1 MMCNQKVVELS
12 LSRAPIFK
20 SMLKNFLLISIRN
33 LKKNGLYSIIN
44 ISGLSI
50 GIVCS
55 VLILLWVVDEVSFDK
70 FLPKYDRLY
79 QVWISSEFDDKVNN
93 WQSVPLPTYE
103 EMKVIDSNIKNSVVA
118 GWGNPRLLT
127 AGDVRIIKDGY
138 YVSEEFLEMFEY
150 PLVSGTH
157 EEALKDPMS
166 IVISESLAKILFG
179 DDDPM
184 GKQVKLS
191 DEGTLQVTAVVKD
204 IPENSSFQFDYLA
217 TWKYRETVQEWIKNN
232 KTNWGNYSFQVFVEL
247 NDPAREIDVEQSIYE
262 LAEEKDGE
270 DGMDKHFFL
279 HPMKDWRLKSNWD
292 DKGKQAGGRND
303 YVQLFTA
310 IAIAILI
317 IACINFMNLATAR
330 SEKRAKE
337 VGIRK
342 SLGTSRRG
350 LIYQFLGESIFITFI
365 AFLAAVILTELAL
378 PSYNNLVD
386 KQLTIDYGNPI
397 FWISSVGIVLV
408 LGIIA
413 GSYPAFFLSS
423 FQPVQTLKGTVKV
436 GKGATTP
443 RKILV
448 VVQFMTSVFLMIS
461 TIIIF
466 QQISLVKNRD
476 IGYDQER
483 LIAVEVTND
492 LVDNYEVLKQ
502 ELLASG
508 LVESVTRSN
517 SQITQINSNNFLGW
531 PGKPDDRR
539 VIFTTITTTYD
550 YAKTMGIEVLM
561 GRDFSKDFASDSS
574 AIVINK
580 AALDIMGLEDPIGT
594 NLDLWG
600 EKRKLIGVVDNVLMG
615 SPYEPVKPMFMII
628 QDWGGFISV
637 RLKKTNDLNQTL
649 SGVEQIFNTHNPA
662 YPFEYNFA
670 DVEFQR
676 KFITINLTR
685 ELASLFA
692 TLAMI
697 ITGLGL
703 FGLASYMAEQ
713 RIKEIGI
720 RKVLGASIASLM
732 GLMSKDFAK
741 LVILSF
747 FIAMPLAWYLMDQYL
762 DRYTIRVDIAWWI
775 FPLVGCI
782 VLLFAIIIVS
792 DQARRAAKAN
802 PVQSL
807 RSE

>member
-1 MMCNQKVVELS
+1 
-12 LSRAPIFK
+12 
-20 SMLKNFLLISIRN
+20 MLKNFFLISLRN
-33 LKKNGLYSIIN
+33 LKKNGLYSAIN

-55 VLILLWVVDEVSFDK
+55 VLILLWVADEVSFDK

-79 QVWISSEFDDKVNN
+79 QVYISSEFDNRINK
-93 WQSVPLPTYE
+93 WQSVALPTYD

-118 GWGNPRLLT
+118 GWGSNRLLT
-127 AGDVRIIKDGY
+127 AGDVRIIKPGY
-138 YVSEEFLEMFEY
+138 YVSEEFLEMFEF

-166 IVISESLAKILFG
+166 IVLSESLAKILFG
-179 DDDPM
+179 DEDPI

-191 DEGTLQVTAVVKD
+191 DEGTLQVTAIVKD
-204 IPENSSFQFDYLA
+204 LPQNSSFQFDYLA
-217 TWKYRETVQEWIKNN
+217 TWKYRESVNEWVKRNR
-232 KTNWGNYSFQVFVEL
+232 TNWGNYSFQVFVEL
-247 NDPAREIDVEQSIYE
+247 NDPAREVDVERSIFG
-262 LAEEKDGE
+262 LMEEKDGS
-270 DGMDKHFFL
+270 DGMAKHLFL
-279 HPMKDWRLKSNWD
+279 HPMSDWRLYSNWNE
-292 DKGKQAGGRND
+292 KGERAGGRSD

-310 IAIAILI
+310 IAIVILI

-342 SLGTSRRG
+342 SLGTSRTR
-350 LIYQFLGESIFITFI
+350 LIYQFIGESVFITFI
-365 AFLAAVILTELAL
+365 AFLIAVILTELAL
-378 PSYNNLVD
+378 PGYNNLVE
-386 KQLTIDYGNPI
+386 KQLMIDYANPT
-397 FWISSVGIVLV
+397 FWLASVGIIFV

-413 GSYPAFFLSS
+413 GSYPAFYLSS
-423 FQPVQTLKGTVKV
+423 FQPAQTLKGTVKA

-448 VVQFMTSVFLMIS
+448 VTQFAFSIVLMIS
-461 TIIIF
+461 TIVIF
-466 QQISLVKNRD
+466 QQINLVKNRD
-476 IGYDQER
+476 LGYQQDH

-492 LVDNYEVLKQ
+492 LTENYEVLKQ
-502 ELLASG
+502 DLMSSG

-550 YAKTMGIEVLM
+550 YAKTMGIDVLM
-561 GRDFSKDFASDSS
+561 GRDFSKEFASDSN

-600 EKRKLIGVVDNVLMG
+600 DKRKLIGVVDDVLMG
-615 SPYEPVKPMFMII
+615 SPYEPVKPMFLILD
-628 QDWGGFISV
+628 DWGGYISV
-637 RLKKTNDLNQTL
+637 RVKKTNDLQASL
-649 SGVEQIFNTHNPA
+649 KGLEEIFNKHNPA

-676 KFITINLTR
+676 KFTTINLTR
-685 ELASLFA
+685 KLASLFA

-703 FGLASYMAEQ
+703 FGLASYTAEQ

-720 RKVLGASIASLM
+720 RKVLGASVANLM
-732 GLMSKDFAK
+732 GLMSKDFTK
-741 LVILSF
+741 LVFVSF
-747 FIAMPLAWYLMDQYL
+747 FIAAPFAWYLLDQYL
-762 DRYTIRVDIAWWI
+762 DRYTIRVNIAWWI
-775 FPLVGCI
+775 FPIVGFV
-782 VLLFAIIIVS
+782 VLLFAVVIVS

-802 PVQSL
+802 PIQSL

>member
-1 MMCNQKVVELS
+1 
-12 LSRAPIFK
+12 
-20 SMLKNFLLISIRN
+20 MLRSFFLISIRN
-33 LKKNGLYSIIN
+33 LKKNGLYSVIN

-55 VLILLWVVDEVSFDK
+55 VLILLWVASEISYDK

-79 QVWISSEFDDKVNN
+79 QVYISSEFDERVNK
-93 WQSVPLPTYE
+93 WRSVPLPTYE

-118 GWGNPRLLT
+118 GWGSDRLIT
-127 AGDVRIIKDGY
+127 AGDIRIIKPGY
-138 YVSEEFLEMFEY
+138 YVSEEFLEMFEF
-150 PLVSGTH
+150 PLISGTH
-157 EEALKDPMS
+157 REALKDPMS
-166 IVISESLAKILFG
+166 IVLSESLAKILFG
-179 DDDPM
+179 DEDPI
-184 GKQVKLS
+184 GKQVRLS
-191 DEGTLQVTAVVKD
+191 DEGTLQVTAIAKD
-204 IPENSSFQFDYLA
+204 LPENSTFQFDYLA
-217 TWKYRETVQEWIKNN
+217 TWKYRESVNEWIKDN

-247 NDPAREIDVEQSIYE
+247 NDPSRQAHVDSSIYD

-279 HPMKDWRLKSNWD
+279 HPMKDWRLYSNWNE
-292 DKGKQAGGRND
+292 KGEQAGGRSD

-310 IAIAILI
+310 IAIIILI

-342 SLGTSRRG
+342 SLGTSRSR
-350 LIYQFLGESIFITFI
+350 LIYQFISESIFITFI
-365 AFLAAVILTELAL
+365 AFLIAVILTELAL
-378 PSYNNLVD
+378 PSYNNLVE
-386 KQLTIDYGNPI
+386 KELSINYTSPL
-397 FWISSVGIVLV
+397 FWIASIGIIIVLGV
-408 LGIIA
+408 IS
-413 GSYPAFFLSS
+413 GSYPAFYLSS
-423 FQPVQTLKGTVKV
+423 FRPVQTLKGTIKV

-443 RKILV
+443 RKVLV
-448 VVQFMTSVFLMIS
+448 VLQFAFSIVLMIS
-461 TIIIF
+461 TIVIF
-466 QQISLVKNRD
+466 QQINLVKNRD
-476 IGYDQER
+476 LGYQQDR
-483 LIAVEVTND
+483 LISVELTND
-492 LVDNYEVLKQ
+492 LSDNYEILKQ
-502 ELLASG
+502 ELMSSG
-508 LVESVTRSN
+508 MVESVTRSN

-550 YAKTMGIEVLM
+550 YAKTMGIDVLM

-600 EKRKLIGVVDNVLMG
+600 DKLKLIGVVDNVLMG
-615 SPYEPVKPMFMII
+615 SPYEPVKPMFLIL
-628 QDWGGFISV
+628 QDWGGYISI
-637 RLKKTNDLNQTL
+637 RLKKTNDLQATL
-649 SGVEQIFNTHNPA
+649 GSVEQTFNKHNPA

-676 KFITINLTR
+676 KFTTINLTR
-685 ELASLFA
+685 KLASLFA

-703 FGLASYMAEQ
+703 FGLASYTAEQ

-720 RKVLGASIASLM
+720 RKVLGATVASLM
-732 GLMSKDFAK
+732 KLMSKDFSR
-741 LVILSF
+741 LVVISF
-747 FIAMPLAWYLMDQYL
+747 FLAAPLAWYLLDQYL
-762 DRYTIRVDIAWWI
+762 DRYTIRVDVAWWI
-775 FPLVGCI
+775 FPLVGSI
-782 VLLFAIIIVS
+782 VLLFAIAIVS

-802 PVQSL
+802 PVKSL
-807 RSE
+807 RNE

>member
-1 MMCNQKVVELS
+1 
-12 LSRAPIFK
+12 
-20 SMLKNFLLISIRN
+20 MLKNFFLISIRN

-55 VLILLWVVDEVSFDK
+55 VLILLWVVDEVSYDK

-79 QVWISSEFDDKVNN
+79 QVWITSDFDDKVNN

-103 EMKVIDSNIKNSVVA
+103 EMKVIDSNIKNSVVV
-118 GWGNPRLLT
+118 GWGSSRLLT
-127 AGDVRIIKDGY
+127 AGDVRITKRGY

-150 PLVSGTH
+150 PLVSGKH

-166 IVISESLAKILFG
+166 IVLSESLAKILFG
-179 DDDPM
+179 DEDPI

-191 DEGTLQVTAVVKD
+191 DEGTLQVTAIVKD
-204 IPENSSFQFDYLA
+204 LPQNSSFQFDYLA
-217 TWKYRETVQEWIKNN
+217 TWKYRESVNQWVKDN

-247 NDPAREIDVEQSIYE
+247 NNAEREIDVEQSIYD

-279 HPMKDWRLKSNWD
+279 HPMKDWRLYSNWD
-292 DKGKQAGGRND
+292 DQGRQAGGRSD

-310 IAIAILI
+310 IAIVILI

-342 SLGTSRRG
+342 SLGTSRNR
-350 LIYQFLGESIFITFI
+350 LIYQFISESIFITFL
-365 AFLAAVILTELAL
+365 AFLAAVILTELSL
-378 PSYNNLVD
+378 RPYNNLVD
-386 KQLTIDYGNPI
+386 KQLTIDYTSAE
-397 FWISSVGIVLV
+397 FWLFSIGIVIV

-413 GSYPAFFLSS
+413 GSYPAFYLSS
-423 FQPVQTLKGTVKV
+423 FKPVQTLKGTVKA

-443 RKILV
+443 RKVLV
-448 VVQFMTSVFLMIS
+448 IIQFVFSVFLMIS
-461 TIIIF
+461 TIVIF
-466 QQISLVKNRD
+466 QQINLVKNRD
-476 IGYDQER
+476 LGYDQER
-483 LIAVEVTND
+483 LIAVEQTSD
-492 LVDNYEVLKQ
+492 LSDNYDVVKQ
-502 ELLASG
+502 ELMSSG
-508 LVESVTRSN
+508 MVESVTRSN
-517 SQITQINSNNFLGW
+517 SQITQVNSNNFLGW
-531 PGKPDDRR
+531 PGKPEDRR

-561 GRDFSKDFASDSS
+561 GRDFSKEFASDSN
-574 AIVINK
+574 AIVVNK
-580 AALDIMGLEDPIGT
+580 AALDIMNLEDPIGT

-600 EKRKLIGVVDNVLMG
+600 QKRRLIGVVENVLMG
-615 SPYEPVKPMFMII
+615 SPYEPVKPMFLILE
-628 QDWGGFISV
+628 DWGGYISI
-637 RLKKTNDLNQTL
+637 RLKKTNDLQETL
-649 SGVEQIFNTHNPA
+649 AGVEQIFNKHNPA

-676 KFITINLTR
+676 KFTTINLTR
-685 ELASLFA
+685 KLAILFA

-703 FGLASYMAEQ
+703 FGLASYTAEQ

-720 RKVLGASIASLM
+720 RKVLGATVSSLM
-732 GLMSKDFAK
+732 NLMSKDFAK
-741 LVILSF
+741 LVLLSF
-747 FIAMPLAWYLMDQYL
+747 FLAMPLAWYMMDQYL
-762 DRYTIRVDIAWWI
+762 DRYTIRVDVIWWI
-775 FPLVGCI
+775 FPVVGGL
-782 VLLFAIIIVS
+782 VLLFAIAIVS
-792 DQARRAAKAN
+792 DQARRAAKVN
-802 PVQSL
+802 PIQSL
-807 RSE
+807 RNE

>member
-1 MMCNQKVVELS
+1 
-12 LSRAPIFK
+12 
-20 SMLKNFLLISIRN
+20 MLKNFFLISIRN

-55 VLILLWVVDEVSFDK
+55 VLILLWVVDEVSYDK

-79 QVWISSEFDDKVNN
+79 QVFISSEFDDKVNN

-138 YVSEEFLEMFEY
+138 YVSEEFLEMFEF
-150 PLVSGTH
+150 PLVSGKH

-166 IVISESLAKILFG
+166 IVITESLAKILFG
-179 DDDPM
+179 DEDPI

-191 DEGTLQVTAVVKD
+191 DEGTLQVTAIAKD
-204 IPENSSFQFDYLA
+204 VPENSSFQFDYLA
-217 TWKYRETVQEWIKNN
+217 TWKYRESVNEWVKDN

-247 NDPAREIDVEQSIYE
+247 NDPIREIDVEQSIYD
-262 LAEEKDGE
+262 LAEAKDGE

-279 HPMKDWRLKSNWD
+279 HPMKDWRLRTNWD
-292 DKGKQAGGRND
+292 DQGRQAGGRSD
-303 YVQLFTA
+303 YVQLFTS
-310 IAIAILI
+310 IAIVILI

-342 SLGTSRRG
+342 SLGTTRNK
-350 LIYQFLGESIFITFI
+350 LIYQFIGESIFITFI
-365 AFLAAVILTELAL
+365 AFLSAVILTELAL
-378 PSYNNLVD
+378 PAYNNLVD
-386 KQLTIDYGNPI
+386 KELFINYQSVE
-397 FWISSVGIVLV
+397 FWMFSIAIVIVLGV
-408 LGIIA
+408 IA
-413 GSYPAFFLSS
+413 GSYPAFYLSS
-423 FQPVQTLKGTVKV
+423 FRPVQTLKGTVKV

-448 VVQFMTSVFLMIS
+448 IMQFAFSVVLMIS
-461 TIIIF
+461 TIVIF
-466 QQISLVKNRD
+466 QQINLVKNRD
-476 IGYDQER
+476 LGYEQER
-483 LIAVEVTND
+483 LIAVEQTSD
-492 LVDNYEVLKQ
+492 LRDNYEVLKQ

-508 LVESVTRSN
+508 AVESVTRSN

-531 PGKPDDRR
+531 PGKPEDRR

-550 YAKTMGIEVLM
+550 YANTMGIDVLM

-580 AALDIMGLEDPIGT
+580 AALDIMNLEDPIGT

-600 EKRKLIGVVDNVLMG
+600 DSRRLIGVVDNVLMG
-615 SPYEPVKPMFMII
+615 SPYEPVKPMFMILE
-628 QDWGGFISV
+628 DWGGFISV
-637 RLKKTNDLNQTL
+637 RLKKTNDLQQTL
-649 SGVEQIFNTHNPA
+649 AGVEQIFNKHNPA
-662 YPFEYNFA
+662 YPFDYNFA
-670 DVEFQR
+670 DVQFQR
-676 KFITINLTR
+676 KFTTINLTR
-685 ELASLFA
+685 KLALLFA

-703 FGLASYMAEQ
+703 FGLASYTAEQ

-720 RKVLGASIASLM
+720 RKVLGATVSSLM
-732 GLMSKDFAK
+732 NLMSKDFAK
-741 LVILSF
+741 LVLISF
-747 FIAMPLAWYLMDQYL
+747 FVAMPMAWYLMDQYL
-762 DRYTIRVDIAWWI
+762 DRYAIRIDIGWWI
-775 FPLVGCI
+775 FPLVGII
-782 VLLFAIIIVS
+782 VLLFAIAIVS
-792 DQARRAAKAN
+792 DQARRAAKVN

-807 RSE
+807 RNE